1 MELLYR
7 AACVAASVGYLA
19 ALVIVLSA
27 VAVALV
33 SEVLY
38 CVRRDRDVA
47 RQREV
52 LDAWAAARQGK

>member
-1 MELLYR
+1 MDVLYR

-19 ALVIVLSA
+19 ALVLVLTA
-27 VAVALV
+27 VVVALV

-38 CVRRDRDVA
+38 CVRRDRAAA

-52 LDAWAAARQGK
+52 LDAWAQARSK